1 MSMNE
6 NLESRVEK
14 LTDVI
19 KDLSDKPFI
28 SASDMNNILNSLIQK
43 VEDTTEENID
53 KLTNSMSESLIDVLN
68 RKHDDIKK
76 RLDIF
81 EEFVASVEKNVQ
93 NPKLEGEITRILNDI
108 EALHSKMN
116 SQEIQTDGLLKSFDS
131 FKNLSSS
138 GQISKLS
145 DEIVSISKSYDGI
158 VEVLNNNFEE
168 FLRKVESSASRDEL
182 QRIRYYIESIEGNQN
197 VLVSAMNAVNDKQEE
212 IKNLIK
218 QSSSAQNTDRF
229 EQIQT
234 MFNQLNKLVIDTASK
249 ADLEII
255 IDRINALGDFLNEF
269 RRKFEDSENSDIR
282 NVFQGQLNNIIS
294 KLEGL
299 KLGSDSGVNEDIIRL
314 YTSIAEF
321 KDGVYSAIN
330 TQLNDVIAS
339 MDVQFDKISNSMVN
353 AAIDTNETISNM
365 QGELQKINSIV
376 TDGLN
381 SKTNEIKADFEK
393 LGHNNAITIVNSIKG
408 ELSNLMSELTSLNN
422 SDGIMQLAHNIEN
435 LRNGFDIDSLIMQ
448 VDQIKQSLDFEPIKQ
463 QLAMLNKD
471 EAINLINGKLDMV
484 LSKAKSDEILSKLD
498 TISESSNLDN
508 LYSALDILNGKLDFS
523 SVEEKIDVLKE
534 TLNSQNLSS
543 DITAIKDKLNF
554 IDNIEEDL
562 VTVKNLDYLLSDI
575 KNRIEENFRLN
586 SDKIN
591 EDETLKNDIKEALK
605 AIYDLAG
612 ESLKNDE
619 IKHLINEINLKLNEV
634 IERINLPVNDSNLEA
649 SISDIKEG
657 INSLNLSNGEI
668 ISNVKSDFN
677 NLSDSINGAI
687 NSSNLSVLN
696 ALEELRTNI
705 ENINGIVY
713 ENIHSSNKETINIA
727 DEIKSEI
734 NNLPA
739 LINDTV
745 KSSNLSITDSLN
757 ETRENIENV
766 LTSLQ
771 DTMNGLDLNTIQSI
785 NEIKSEMENSLNSI
799 NEHLHSV
806 TNKLYETPENEIN
819 VDALLNN
826 VNESIRHIETS
837 ISDSTAALNSA
848 FERLSNLL
856 NENINSASDK
866 FKDAM
871 EAQSLNIENA
881 IGVINNGI
889 NFLEGKIENNKDDIS
904 TEEIKDGINLLK
916 ESINSLEIKF
926 EAIDNEKLNEIKEQI
941 ELVGEITK
949 TISSGRLEES
959 IEILKQDI
967 LSNNLENIKSVKEG
981 INESCNN
988 IASNI
993 SSLKISMQDSSKQE
1007 ALQQSFISVFD
1018 EFEIRLTE
1026 KISALETLIEE
1037 ASQSNDEKLQAHLI
1051 ENIDNIKKEVKNSI
1065 TEVIEQTNNSQYAL
1079 LSGIIKTSLN
1089 EAQIEIGNLLKQEME
1104 EFSNSLDEK
1113 SEVSKKELITR
1124 FAQIISA
1131 RDNSEARINLIK
1143 TLTENISEILDNTGY
1158 IKSNIENKEII
1169 SDIKE
1174 DIRTLSDNLS
1184 NDFEETKQK
1193 IQNGFMDFSNLQK
1206 ENNGDV
1212 IQAVSGLEQKILE
1225 KLSLE
1230 QETIRAFLDSIE
1242 SKMIAAS
1249 NNVDPAVIDI
1259 VNNAVK
1265 TNLEESKNAL
1275 ASIILN
1281 DTVKEEKLEEIK
1293 NSIIDSLTSSQN
1305 EKATEL
1311 QGKIDDIVNLH
1322 IGENISSVKETI
1334 EQNSNEKLN
1343 AIINNIETNSNA
1355 VLLKLNEYYQAA
1367 KNSDTAKDEFDSLKA
1382 DIQNK
1387 LDNLAEFLMSKVE
1400 AETENKTEKLTGAVN
1415 SKIDEMSE
1423 ETRLSV
1429 ESFENK
1435 IDSLKADIQN
1445 KLDNLA
1451 EFLMSKVEAETENK
1465 TEKLTGAVNS
1475 KIDEMSE
1482 ETRLSVESF
1491 ENKIDE
1497 AVYIIQSKINE
1508 LSEASSNN
1516 AAFGQDISNEIT
1528 DCIKNEIDNLKDL
1541 ISSAFETDKNK
1552 LDDINETVQNKI
1564 NDISNEVASLI
1575 SSKDDAAYKLNE
1587 LNETLDS
1594 KVNEITNAVSSI
1606 LSDANMTKARMD
1618 EIKDSVQIKTDEF
1631 SNTLSSAL
1639 DNTNGR
1645 LDELNKTFKN
1655 HIDGILNTSADGNN
1669 EIKSKIEE
1677 IKTELNTGANRILEQ
1692 LREEIAEVKSSIDN
1706 QIAKTEQDS
1715 DSLVS
1720 FGTMLEQKIQNKI
1733 SSIEVLMD
1741 DSISKIDSKTS
1752 EIINTSGNEY
1762 KKSMDEKIDSAIEQL
1777 KSDFESKMLDVQ
1789 KMIDDKVYDIMTRNN
1804 EILKDELKLR
1814 ADSTIKDITKD
1825 FRDKIQKIESVLVKT
1840 DDDDENEET
1849 YTLSDIESDI
1859 AKIRLSLEKYNKL
1872 SNFKEFASRLVEL
1885 KNINLEN
1892 AKISR
1897 VIGADIM
1904 RFDSW
1909 LKNTTAKIDVLAA
1922 KIEKSEKIKM
1932 EDLKTRLIQS
1942 EKNQAMP
1949 QKLEEA
1955 IMSIYKKYRTQE
1967 TKIEDLINKIET
1979 LSQKQTDTFDVKE
1992 FIDLFY
1998 DTTKKQENIMSRM
2011 DNIEDKMDLIQAK
2024 IDHIISSC
2032 IDE

>member
-255 IDRINALGDFLNEF
+255 VDRINALGDFLNEF

-677 NLSDSINGAI
+677 NLSDSISGAI

-826 VNESIRHIETS
+826 VNENIRHIETS

-848 FERLSNLL
+848 FERLSNIL

-981 INESCNN
+981 INESYNN

-1026 KISALETLIEE
+1026 KISALEALIEE
-1037 ASQSNDEKLQAHLI
+1037 VSQSNDEKLQAHLI

-1113 SEVSKKELITR
+1113 SEVSKKELVTR

-1355 VLLKLNEYYQAA
+1355 ILLKLNEYYQAA

-1435 IDSLKADIQN
+1435 ID
-1445 KLDNLA
+1445 
-1451 EFLMSKVEAETENK
+1451 
-1465 TEKLTGAVNS
+1465 
-1475 KIDEMSE
+1475 
-1482 ETRLSVESF
+1482 
-1491 ENKIDE
+1491 E

-1516 AAFGQDISNEIT
+1516 TAFGQDISNEIT

-1733 SSIEVLMD
+1733 SAIEVLMD

>member
-649 SISDIKEG
+649 SISDIKES

-677 NLSDSINGAI
+677 NLSDSISGAI

-826 VNESIRHIETS
+826 VNENIRHIETS

-848 FERLSNLL
+848 FERLSNIL

-981 INESCNN
+981 INESYNN

-1355 VLLKLNEYYQAA
+1355 ILLKLNEYYQAA

-1435 IDSLKADIQN
+1435 ID
-1445 KLDNLA
+1445 
-1451 EFLMSKVEAETENK
+1451 
-1465 TEKLTGAVNS
+1465 
-1475 KIDEMSE
+1475 
-1482 ETRLSVESF
+1482 
-1491 ENKIDE
+1491 E

-1516 AAFGQDISNEIT
+1516 TAFGQDISNEIT

-1733 SSIEVLMD
+1733 SAIEVLMD

>member
-1435 IDSLKADIQN
+1435 ID
-1445 KLDNLA
+1445 
-1451 EFLMSKVEAETENK
+1451 
-1465 TEKLTGAVNS
+1465 
-1475 KIDEMSE
+1475 
-1482 ETRLSVESF
+1482 
-1491 ENKIDE
+1491 E

>member
-255 IDRINALGDFLNEF
+255 VDRINALGDFLNEF

-677 NLSDSINGAI
+677 NLSDSISGAI

-848 FERLSNLL
+848 FERLSNIL

-981 INESCNN
+981 INESYNN

-1037 ASQSNDEKLQAHLI
+1037 VSQSNDEKLQAHLI

-1113 SEVSKKELITR
+1113 SEVSKKELVTR

-1259 VNNAVK
+1259 VNNAIK

-1367 KNSDTAKDEFDSLKA
+1367 KNSDTAKDEF
-1382 DIQNK
+1382 
-1387 LDNLAEFLMSKVE
+1387 
-1400 AETENKTEKLTGAVN
+1400 
-1415 SKIDEMSE
+1415 
-1423 ETRLSV
+1423 
-1429 ESFENK
+1429 
-1435 IDSLKADIQN
+1435 DSLKADIQN

>member
-649 SISDIKEG
+649 SISDIKES

-826 VNESIRHIETS
+826 VNENIRHIETS

-981 INESCNN
+981 INESYNN

-1007 ALQQSFISVFD
+1007 AVQQSFISVFD

-1026 KISALETLIEE
+1026 KISALEALIEE

-1113 SEVSKKELITR
+1113 SEVSKKELVTR

-1355 VLLKLNEYYQAA
+1355 ILLKLNEYYQAA

-1400 AETENKTEKLTGAVN
+1400 AEAENKTEKLTG
-1415 SKIDEMSE
+1415 SI
-1423 ETRLSV
+1423 
-1429 ESFENK
+1429 
-1435 IDSLKADIQN
+1435 
-1445 KLDNLA
+1445 
-1451 EFLMSKVEAETENK
+1451 
-1465 TEKLTGAVNS
+1465 NS

-1516 AAFGQDISNEIT
+1516 TAFGQDISNEIT

-1733 SSIEVLMD
+1733 SAIEVLMD

>member
-255 IDRINALGDFLNEF
+255 VDRINALGDFLNEF

-677 NLSDSINGAI
+677 NLSDSISGAI

-826 VNESIRHIETS
+826 VNENIRHIETS

-848 FERLSNLL
+848 FERLSNIL

-981 INESCNN
+981 INESYNN

-1026 KISALETLIEE
+1026 KISALEALIEE
-1037 ASQSNDEKLQAHLI
+1037 VSQSNDEKLQAHLI
-1051 ENIDNIKKEVKNSI
+1051 ENLDNIKKEVKNSI

-1113 SEVSKKELITR
+1113 SEVSKKELVTR

-1355 VLLKLNEYYQAA
+1355 ILLKLNEYYQAA

-1400 AETENKTEKLTGAVN
+1400 AETENKTEKLTG
-1415 SKIDEMSE
+1415 SI
-1423 ETRLSV
+1423 
-1429 ESFENK
+1429 
-1435 IDSLKADIQN
+1435 
-1445 KLDNLA
+1445 
-1451 EFLMSKVEAETENK
+1451 
-1465 TEKLTGAVNS
+1465 NS

-1516 AAFGQDISNEIT
+1516 TAFGQDISNEIT

-1733 SSIEVLMD
+1733 SAIEVLMD

>member
-255 IDRINALGDFLNEF
+255 VDRINALGDFLNEF

-649 SISDIKEG
+649 SISDIKES

-677 NLSDSINGAI
+677 NLSDSISGAI

-826 VNESIRHIETS
+826 VNENIRHIETS

-848 FERLSNLL
+848 FERLSNIL

-981 INESCNN
+981 INESYNN

-1026 KISALETLIEE
+1026 KISALEALIEE
-1037 ASQSNDEKLQAHLI
+1037 VSQSNDEKLQAHLI

-1113 SEVSKKELITR
+1113 SEVSKKELVTR

-1435 IDSLKADIQN
+1435 ID
-1445 KLDNLA
+1445 
-1451 EFLMSKVEAETENK
+1451 
-1465 TEKLTGAVNS
+1465 
-1475 KIDEMSE
+1475 
-1482 ETRLSVESF
+1482 
-1491 ENKIDE
+1491 E

-1516 AAFGQDISNEIT
+1516 TAFGQDISNEIT

>member
-677 NLSDSINGAI
+677 NLSDSISGAI

-806 TNKLYETPENEIN
+806 ANKLYETPKNEIN

-826 VNESIRHIETS
+826 VNENIRHIETS

-848 FERLSNLL
+848 FERLSNIL

-981 INESCNN
+981 INESYNN

-1007 ALQQSFISVFD
+1007 AVQQSFISVFD

-1026 KISALETLIEE
+1026 KISALEALIEE
-1037 ASQSNDEKLQAHLI
+1037 VSQSNDEKLQAHLI
-1051 ENIDNIKKEVKNSI
+1051 ENLDNIKKEVKNSI

-1113 SEVSKKELITR
+1113 SEVSKKELVTR

-1355 VLLKLNEYYQAA
+1355 ILLKLNEYYQAA

-1400 AETENKTEKLTGAVN
+1400 TETENKTEKLTG
-1415 SKIDEMSE
+1415 SI
-1423 ETRLSV
+1423 
-1429 ESFENK
+1429 
-1435 IDSLKADIQN
+1435 
-1445 KLDNLA
+1445 
-1451 EFLMSKVEAETENK
+1451 
-1465 TEKLTGAVNS
+1465 NS

-1516 AAFGQDISNEIT
+1516 TAFGQDISNEIT

-1606 LSDANMTKARMD
+1606 LSDANITKARMD

>member
-255 IDRINALGDFLNEF
+255 VDRINALGDFLNEF

-562 VTVKNLDYLLSDI
+562 VTIKNLDYLLSDI

-634 IERINLPVNDSNLEA
+634 IERINLPANDSNLEA

-677 NLSDSINGAI
+677 NLSDSISGAI

-848 FERLSNLL
+848 FERLSNIL

-981 INESCNN
+981 INESYNN

-1007 ALQQSFISVFD
+1007 AVQQSFISVFD

-1026 KISALETLIEE
+1026 KISALEALIEE
-1037 ASQSNDEKLQAHLI
+1037 VSQSNDEKLQAHLI
-1051 ENIDNIKKEVKNSI
+1051 ENLDNIKKEVKNSI
-1065 TEVIEQTNNSQYAL
+1065 TEVIEQANNSQYAL

-1113 SEVSKKELITR
+1113 SEVSKKELVTR

-1355 VLLKLNEYYQAA
+1355 ILLKLNEYYQAA

-1400 AETENKTEKLTGAVN
+1400 AETENKTEKLTG
-1415 SKIDEMSE
+1415 SI
-1423 ETRLSV
+1423 
-1429 ESFENK
+1429 
-1435 IDSLKADIQN
+1435 
-1445 KLDNLA
+1445 
-1451 EFLMSKVEAETENK
+1451 
-1465 TEKLTGAVNS
+1465 NS

-1516 AAFGQDISNEIT
+1516 TAFGQDISNEIT

>member
-255 IDRINALGDFLNEF
+255 VDRINALGDFLNEF

-575 KNRIEENFRLN
+575 KNKIEENFRLN

-634 IERINLPVNDSNLEA
+634 IERINLPANDSNLEA

-806 TNKLYETPENEIN
+806 ANKLYETPENEIN

-826 VNESIRHIETS
+826 VNENIRHIETS

-981 INESCNN
+981 INESYNN

-1007 ALQQSFISVFD
+1007 AVQQSFISVFD

-1026 KISALETLIEE
+1026 KISALEALIEE
-1037 ASQSNDEKLQAHLI
+1037 VSQSNDEKLQAHLI
-1051 ENIDNIKKEVKNSI
+1051 ENLDNIKKEVKNSI

-1113 SEVSKKELITR
+1113 SEVSKKELVTR

-1355 VLLKLNEYYQAA
+1355 ILLKLNEYYQAA

-1400 AETENKTEKLTGAVN
+1400 AETENKTEKLTG
-1415 SKIDEMSE
+1415 SI
-1423 ETRLSV
+1423 
-1429 ESFENK
+1429 
-1435 IDSLKADIQN
+1435 
-1445 KLDNLA
+1445 
-1451 EFLMSKVEAETENK
+1451 
-1465 TEKLTGAVNS
+1465 NS

-1516 AAFGQDISNEIT
+1516 TAFGQDISNEIT

>member
-255 IDRINALGDFLNEF
+255 VDRINALGDFLNEF

-649 SISDIKEG
+649 SISDIKES
-657 INSLNLSNGEI
+657 INGLNLSNGEI

-677 NLSDSINGAI
+677 NLSDSISGAI

-1026 KISALETLIEE
+1026 KISALEALIEE
-1037 ASQSNDEKLQAHLI
+1037 VSQSNDEKLQAHLI
-1051 ENIDNIKKEVKNSI
+1051 ENLDNIKKEVKNSI

-1113 SEVSKKELITR
+1113 SEVSKKELVTR

-1400 AETENKTEKLTGAVN
+1400 AETENKTEKLTG
-1415 SKIDEMSE
+1415 SI
-1423 ETRLSV
+1423 
-1429 ESFENK
+1429 
-1435 IDSLKADIQN
+1435 
-1445 KLDNLA
+1445 
-1451 EFLMSKVEAETENK
+1451 
-1465 TEKLTGAVNS
+1465 NS

-1516 AAFGQDISNEIT
+1516 TAFGQDISNEIT

>member
-255 IDRINALGDFLNEF
+255 VDRINALGDFLNEF

-677 NLSDSINGAI
+677 NLSDSISGAI

-806 TNKLYETPENEIN
+806 TNKLYKTPENEIN

-848 FERLSNLL
+848 FERLSNIL

-981 INESCNN
+981 INESYNN

-1026 KISALETLIEE
+1026 KISALEALIEE
-1037 ASQSNDEKLQAHLI
+1037 VSQSNDEKLQAHLI

-1113 SEVSKKELITR
+1113 SEVSKKELVTR

-1259 VNNAVK
+1259 VNNAIK

-1355 VLLKLNEYYQAA
+1355 ILLKLNEYYQAA

-1435 IDSLKADIQN
+1435 ID
-1445 KLDNLA
+1445 
-1451 EFLMSKVEAETENK
+1451 
-1465 TEKLTGAVNS
+1465 
-1475 KIDEMSE
+1475 
-1482 ETRLSVESF
+1482 
-1491 ENKIDE
+1491 E

-1516 AAFGQDISNEIT
+1516 TAFGQDISNEIT

>member
-649 SISDIKEG
+649 SISDIKES

-677 NLSDSINGAI
+677 NLSDSISGAI

-826 VNESIRHIETS
+826 VNENIRHIETS

-848 FERLSNLL
+848 FERLSNIL

-1026 KISALETLIEE
+1026 KISALEALIEE

-1355 VLLKLNEYYQAA
+1355 ILLKLNEYYQAA
-1367 KNSDTAKDEFDSLKA
+1367 KNLDTAKDEFDSLKA

-1400 AETENKTEKLTGAVN
+1400 AETENKTEKLTG
-1415 SKIDEMSE
+1415 SI
-1423 ETRLSV
+1423 
-1429 ESFENK
+1429 
-1435 IDSLKADIQN
+1435 
-1445 KLDNLA
+1445 
-1451 EFLMSKVEAETENK
+1451 
-1465 TEKLTGAVNS
+1465 NS

-1516 AAFGQDISNEIT
+1516 TAFGQDISNEIT

-1645 LDELNKTFKN
+1645 LDELNKSFKN

-1733 SSIEVLMD
+1733 SAIEVLMD

>member
-255 IDRINALGDFLNEF
+255 VDRINALGDFLNEF

-575 KNRIEENFRLN
+575 KNKIEENFRLN

-649 SISDIKEG
+649 SISDIKES

-904 TEEIKDGINLLK
+904 TEEIKDGINILK

-981 INESCNN
+981 INESYNN

-1007 ALQQSFISVFD
+1007 AVQQSFISVFD

-1037 ASQSNDEKLQAHLI
+1037 VSQSNDEKLQAHLI
-1051 ENIDNIKKEVKNSI
+1051 ENLDNIKKEVKNSI

-1113 SEVSKKELITR
+1113 SEVSKKELVTR

-1355 VLLKLNEYYQAA
+1355 ILLKLNEYYQAA

-1400 AETENKTEKLTGAVN
+1400 AETENKTEKLTG
-1415 SKIDEMSE
+1415 SI
-1423 ETRLSV
+1423 
-1429 ESFENK
+1429 
-1435 IDSLKADIQN
+1435 
-1445 KLDNLA
+1445 
-1451 EFLMSKVEAETENK
+1451 
-1465 TEKLTGAVNS
+1465 NS

-1516 AAFGQDISNEIT
+1516 TAFGQDISNEIT

-1645 LDELNKTFKN
+1645 LDELNKSFKN

-1733 SSIEVLMD
+1733 SAIEVLMD

>member
-649 SISDIKEG
+649 SISDIKES

-826 VNESIRHIETS
+826 VNENIRHIETS

-848 FERLSNLL
+848 FERLSNIL

-981 INESCNN
+981 INESYNN

-1007 ALQQSFISVFD
+1007 AVQQSFISVFD

-1051 ENIDNIKKEVKNSI
+1051 ENLDNIKKEVKNSI

-1259 VNNAVK
+1259 VNNAIK

-1435 IDSLKADIQN
+1435 ID
-1445 KLDNLA
+1445 
-1451 EFLMSKVEAETENK
+1451 
-1465 TEKLTGAVNS
+1465 
-1475 KIDEMSE
+1475 
-1482 ETRLSVESF
+1482 
-1491 ENKIDE
+1491 E

-1516 AAFGQDISNEIT
+1516 TAFGQDISNEIT

>member
-575 KNRIEENFRLN
+575 KNKIEENFRLN

-677 NLSDSINGAI
+677 NLSDSISGAI

-745 KSSNLSITDSLN
+745 KSSNLNITDSLN

-806 TNKLYETPENEIN
+806 ANKLYETPKNEIN

-826 VNESIRHIETS
+826 VNENIRHIETS

-848 FERLSNLL
+848 FERLSNIL

-981 INESCNN
+981 INESYNN

-1026 KISALETLIEE
+1026 KISALEALIEE
-1037 ASQSNDEKLQAHLI
+1037 VSQSNDEKLQAHLI
-1051 ENIDNIKKEVKNSI
+1051 ENLDNIKKEVKNSI

-1113 SEVSKKELITR
+1113 SEVSKKELVTR

-1355 VLLKLNEYYQAA
+1355 ILLKLNEYYQAA

-1400 AETENKTEKLTGAVN
+1400 AETENKTEKLTG
-1415 SKIDEMSE
+1415 SI
-1423 ETRLSV
+1423 
-1429 ESFENK
+1429 
-1435 IDSLKADIQN
+1435 
-1445 KLDNLA
+1445 
-1451 EFLMSKVEAETENK
+1451 
-1465 TEKLTGAVNS
+1465 NS

-1516 AAFGQDISNEIT
+1516 TAFGQDISNEIT

-1655 HIDGILNTSADGNN
+1655 HIDGILNTSTDGNN

>member
-255 IDRINALGDFLNEF
+255 VDRINALGDFLNEF

-677 NLSDSINGAI
+677 NLSDSISGAI

-806 TNKLYETPENEIN
+806 ANKLYETPKNEIN

-826 VNESIRHIETS
+826 VNENIRHIETS

-848 FERLSNLL
+848 FERLSNIL

-981 INESCNN
+981 INESYNN

-1026 KISALETLIEE
+1026 KISALEALIEE
-1037 ASQSNDEKLQAHLI
+1037 VSQSNDEKLQAHLI
-1051 ENIDNIKKEVKNSI
+1051 ENLDNIKKEVKNSI

-1113 SEVSKKELITR
+1113 SEVSKKELVTR

-1355 VLLKLNEYYQAA
+1355 ILLKLNEYYQAA

-1400 AETENKTEKLTGAVN
+1400 AETENKTEKLTG
-1415 SKIDEMSE
+1415 SI
-1423 ETRLSV
+1423 
-1429 ESFENK
+1429 
-1435 IDSLKADIQN
+1435 
-1445 KLDNLA
+1445 
-1451 EFLMSKVEAETENK
+1451 
-1465 TEKLTGAVNS
+1465 NS

-1516 AAFGQDISNEIT
+1516 TAFGQDISNEIT

>member
-255 IDRINALGDFLNEF
+255 VDRINALGDFLNEF

-422 SDGIMQLAHNIEN
+422 SDGIMQLAHHIEN

-543 DITAIKDKLNF
+543 DIIAIKDKLNF

-562 VTVKNLDYLLSDI
+562 VTIKNLDYLLSDI

-657 INSLNLSNGEI
+657 INSLNLSSGEI

-677 NLSDSINGAI
+677 NLSDSISGAI

-806 TNKLYETPENEIN
+806 ANKLYETPENEIN

-826 VNESIRHIETS
+826 VNENIRHIETS

-848 FERLSNLL
+848 FERLSNIL

-981 INESCNN
+981 INESYNN

-1026 KISALETLIEE
+1026 KISALEALIEE
-1037 ASQSNDEKLQAHLI
+1037 VSQSNDEKLQAHLI

-1113 SEVSKKELITR
+1113 SEVSKKELVTR

-1367 KNSDTAKDEFDSLKA
+1367 KNSDTAKDEF
-1382 DIQNK
+1382 
-1387 LDNLAEFLMSKVE
+1387 
-1400 AETENKTEKLTGAVN
+1400 
-1415 SKIDEMSE
+1415 
-1423 ETRLSV
+1423 
-1429 ESFENK
+1429 
-1435 IDSLKADIQN
+1435 DSLKADIQN

>member
-255 IDRINALGDFLNEF
+255 VDRINALGDFLNEF

-1026 KISALETLIEE
+1026 KISALEALIEE

-1113 SEVSKKELITR
+1113 SEVSKKELVTR

-1355 VLLKLNEYYQAA
+1355 ILLKLNEYYQAA
-1367 KNSDTAKDEFDSLKA
+1367 KNSDTAKDEFDY
-1382 DIQNK
+1382 
-1387 LDNLAEFLMSKVE
+1387 
-1400 AETENKTEKLTGAVN
+1400 
-1415 SKIDEMSE
+1415 
-1423 ETRLSV
+1423 
-1429 ESFENK
+1429 
-1435 IDSLKADIQN
+1435 LKADIQN

-1516 AAFGQDISNEIT
+1516 TAFGQDISNEIT

-1645 LDELNKTFKN
+1645 LDELNKSFKN

>member
-806 TNKLYETPENEIN
+806 ANKLYETPENEIN

-826 VNESIRHIETS
+826 VNENIRHIETS

-848 FERLSNLL
+848 FERLSNIL

-981 INESCNN
+981 INESYNN

-1007 ALQQSFISVFD
+1007 AVQQSFISVFD

-1026 KISALETLIEE
+1026 KISALEALIEE
-1037 ASQSNDEKLQAHLI
+1037 VSQSNDEKLQAHLI

-1113 SEVSKKELITR
+1113 SEVSKKELVTR

-1355 VLLKLNEYYQAA
+1355 ILLKLNEYYQAA

-1400 AETENKTEKLTGAVN
+1400 AETENKTEKLTG
-1415 SKIDEMSE
+1415 SI
-1423 ETRLSV
+1423 
-1429 ESFENK
+1429 
-1435 IDSLKADIQN
+1435 
-1445 KLDNLA
+1445 
-1451 EFLMSKVEAETENK
+1451 
-1465 TEKLTGAVNS
+1465 NS

-1516 AAFGQDISNEIT
+1516 TAFGQDISNEIT

>member
-255 IDRINALGDFLNEF
+255 VDRINALGDFLNEF

-575 KNRIEENFRLN
+575 KNKIEENFRLN

-634 IERINLPVNDSNLEA
+634 IERINLPANDSNLEA

-677 NLSDSINGAI
+677 NLSDSISGAI

-981 INESCNN
+981 INESYNN

-1007 ALQQSFISVFD
+1007 AVQQSFISVFD

-1051 ENIDNIKKEVKNSI
+1051 ENLDNIKKEVKNSI

-1113 SEVSKKELITR
+1113 SEVSKKELVTR

-1355 VLLKLNEYYQAA
+1355 ILLKLNEYYQAA

-1400 AETENKTEKLTGAVN
+1400 AETENKTEKLTG
-1415 SKIDEMSE
+1415 SI
-1423 ETRLSV
+1423 
-1429 ESFENK
+1429 
-1435 IDSLKADIQN
+1435 
-1445 KLDNLA
+1445 
-1451 EFLMSKVEAETENK
+1451 
-1465 TEKLTGAVNS
+1465 NS

-1516 AAFGQDISNEIT
+1516 TAFGQDISNEIT

-1789 KMIDDKVYDIMTRNN
+1789 KMIDDKVYDIMTKNN

>member
-255 IDRINALGDFLNEF
+255 VDRINALGDFLNEF

-649 SISDIKEG
+649 SINDIKEG
-657 INSLNLSNGEI
+657 INSLNLSSGEI

-677 NLSDSINGAI
+677 NLSDSISGAI

-696 ALEELRTNI
+696 VLEELRTNI

-826 VNESIRHIETS
+826 VNENIRHIETS

-981 INESCNN
+981 INESYNN

-1007 ALQQSFISVFD
+1007 AVQQSFISVFD

-1026 KISALETLIEE
+1026 KISALEALIEE
-1037 ASQSNDEKLQAHLI
+1037 VSQSNDEKLQAHLI
-1051 ENIDNIKKEVKNSI
+1051 ENLDNIKKEVKNSI

-1113 SEVSKKELITR
+1113 SEVSKKELVTR

-1158 IKSNIENKEII
+1158 IKSNIKNKEII

-1355 VLLKLNEYYQAA
+1355 ILLKLNEYYQAA

-1400 AETENKTEKLTGAVN
+1400 AETENKTEKLTG
-1415 SKIDEMSE
+1415 SI
-1423 ETRLSV
+1423 
-1429 ESFENK
+1429 
-1435 IDSLKADIQN
+1435 
-1445 KLDNLA
+1445 
-1451 EFLMSKVEAETENK
+1451 
-1465 TEKLTGAVNS
+1465 NS

-1516 AAFGQDISNEIT
+1516 TAFGQDISNEIT

>member
-255 IDRINALGDFLNEF
+255 VDRINALGDFLNEF

-634 IERINLPVNDSNLEA
+634 IERTNLPVNDSNLEA

-677 NLSDSINGAI
+677 NLSDSISGAI

-826 VNESIRHIETS
+826 VNENIRHIETS

-1026 KISALETLIEE
+1026 KISALEALIEE
-1037 ASQSNDEKLQAHLI
+1037 VSQSNDEKLQAHLI
-1051 ENIDNIKKEVKNSI
+1051 ENLDNIKKEVKNSI

-1113 SEVSKKELITR
+1113 SEVSKKELVTR

-1435 IDSLKADIQN
+1435 ID
-1445 KLDNLA
+1445 
-1451 EFLMSKVEAETENK
+1451 
-1465 TEKLTGAVNS
+1465 
-1475 KIDEMSE
+1475 
-1482 ETRLSVESF
+1482 
-1491 ENKIDE
+1491 E

-1733 SSIEVLMD
+1733 SAIEVLMD

>member
-255 IDRINALGDFLNEF
+255 VDRINALGDFLNEF

-562 VTVKNLDYLLSDI
+562 VTIKNLDYLLSDI

-649 SISDIKEG
+649 SISDIKES

-826 VNESIRHIETS
+826 VNENIRHIETS

-981 INESCNN
+981 INESYNN

-1007 ALQQSFISVFD
+1007 AVQQSFISVFD

-1026 KISALETLIEE
+1026 KISALEALIEE
-1037 ASQSNDEKLQAHLI
+1037 VSQSNDEKLQAHLI
-1051 ENIDNIKKEVKNSI
+1051 ENLDNIKKEVKNSI

-1113 SEVSKKELITR
+1113 SEVSKKELVTR

-1435 IDSLKADIQN
+1435 ID
-1445 KLDNLA
+1445 
-1451 EFLMSKVEAETENK
+1451 
-1465 TEKLTGAVNS
+1465 
-1475 KIDEMSE
+1475 
-1482 ETRLSVESF
+1482 
-1491 ENKIDE
+1491 E

-1733 SSIEVLMD
+1733 SAIEVLMD

>member
-255 IDRINALGDFLNEF
+255 VDRINALGDFLNEF

-649 SISDIKEG
+649 SISDIKES

-677 NLSDSINGAI
+677 NLSDSISGAI

-696 ALEELRTNI
+696 ALEELRTNV

-837 ISDSTAALNSA
+837 ISDSTAVLNSA

-981 INESCNN
+981 INESYNN

-1007 ALQQSFISVFD
+1007 AVQQSFISVFD

-1026 KISALETLIEE
+1026 KISALEALIEE
-1037 ASQSNDEKLQAHLI
+1037 VSQSNDEKLQAHLI
-1051 ENIDNIKKEVKNSI
+1051 ENLDNIKKEVKNSI

-1113 SEVSKKELITR
+1113 SEVSKKELVTR

-1355 VLLKLNEYYQAA
+1355 ILLKLNEYYQAA

-1400 AETENKTEKLTGAVN
+1400 AETENKTEKLTG
-1415 SKIDEMSE
+1415 SI
-1423 ETRLSV
+1423 
-1429 ESFENK
+1429 
-1435 IDSLKADIQN
+1435 
-1445 KLDNLA
+1445 
-1451 EFLMSKVEAETENK
+1451 
-1465 TEKLTGAVNS
+1465 NS

-1516 AAFGQDISNEIT
+1516 TAFGQDISNEIT

>member
-255 IDRINALGDFLNEF
+255 VDRINALGDFLNEF

-562 VTVKNLDYLLSDI
+562 VTIKNLDYLLSDI

-657 INSLNLSNGEI
+657 INSLNLSSGEI

-677 NLSDSINGAI
+677 NLSDSISGAI

-806 TNKLYETPENEIN
+806 ANKLYETPENEIN

-837 ISDSTAALNSA
+837 ISDSTAVLNSA

-981 INESCNN
+981 INESYNN

-1007 ALQQSFISVFD
+1007 AVQQSFISVFD

-1026 KISALETLIEE
+1026 KISALEALIEE
-1037 ASQSNDEKLQAHLI
+1037 VSQSNDEKLQAHLI
-1051 ENIDNIKKEVKNSI
+1051 ENLDNIKKEVKNSI

-1089 EAQIEIGNLLKQEME
+1089 EVQIEIGNLLKQEME

-1355 VLLKLNEYYQAA
+1355 ILLKLNEYYQAA

-1400 AETENKTEKLTGAVN
+1400 AETENKTEKLTG
-1415 SKIDEMSE
+1415 SI
-1423 ETRLSV
+1423 
-1429 ESFENK
+1429 
-1435 IDSLKADIQN
+1435 
-1445 KLDNLA
+1445 
-1451 EFLMSKVEAETENK
+1451 
-1465 TEKLTGAVNS
+1465 NS

-1516 AAFGQDISNEIT
+1516 TAFGQDISNEIT

-1645 LDELNKTFKN
+1645 LDELNKSFKN

-1733 SSIEVLMD
+1733 SAIEVLMD

>member
-806 TNKLYETPENEIN
+806 ANKLYETPKNEIN

-826 VNESIRHIETS
+826 VNENIRHIETS

-848 FERLSNLL
+848 FERLSNIL

-981 INESCNN
+981 INESYNN

-1026 KISALETLIEE
+1026 KISALEALIEE

-1051 ENIDNIKKEVKNSI
+1051 ENLDNIKKEVKNSI

-1113 SEVSKKELITR
+1113 SEVSKKELVTR

-1355 VLLKLNEYYQAA
+1355 ILLKLNEYYQAA

-1435 IDSLKADIQN
+1435 ID
-1445 KLDNLA
+1445 
-1451 EFLMSKVEAETENK
+1451 
-1465 TEKLTGAVNS
+1465 
-1475 KIDEMSE
+1475 
-1482 ETRLSVESF
+1482 
-1491 ENKIDE
+1491 E

-1516 AAFGQDISNEIT
+1516 TAFGQDISNEIT

-1655 HIDGILNTSADGNN
+1655 HIDGILNTSTDGNN

>member
-255 IDRINALGDFLNEF
+255 VDRINALGDFLNEF

-649 SISDIKEG
+649 SISDIKES

-677 NLSDSINGAI
+677 NLSDSISGAI

-705 ENINGIVY
+705 ENINGILY

-981 INESCNN
+981 INESYNN

-1026 KISALETLIEE
+1026 KISALEALIEE
-1037 ASQSNDEKLQAHLI
+1037 VSQSNDEKLQAHLI
-1051 ENIDNIKKEVKNSI
+1051 ENLDNIKKEVKNSI

-1113 SEVSKKELITR
+1113 SEVSKKELVTR

-1367 KNSDTAKDEFDSLKA
+1367 KNSDTAKDEF
-1382 DIQNK
+1382 
-1387 LDNLAEFLMSKVE
+1387 
-1400 AETENKTEKLTGAVN
+1400 
-1415 SKIDEMSE
+1415 
-1423 ETRLSV
+1423 
-1429 ESFENK
+1429 
-1435 IDSLKADIQN
+1435 DSLKADIQN

>member
-677 NLSDSINGAI
+677 NLSDSISGAI

-981 INESCNN
+981 INESYNN

-1113 SEVSKKELITR
+1113 SEVSKKELVTR
-1124 FAQIISA
+1124 FAQIITA

-1367 KNSDTAKDEFDSLKA
+1367 KNSDTAKDEF
-1382 DIQNK
+1382 
-1387 LDNLAEFLMSKVE
+1387 
-1400 AETENKTEKLTGAVN
+1400 
-1415 SKIDEMSE
+1415 
-1423 ETRLSV
+1423 
-1429 ESFENK
+1429 
-1435 IDSLKADIQN
+1435 DSLKADIQN

>member
-255 IDRINALGDFLNEF
+255 VDRINALGDFLNEF

-649 SISDIKEG
+649 SISDIKES

-677 NLSDSINGAI
+677 NLSDSISGAI

-981 INESCNN
+981 INESYNN

-1026 KISALETLIEE
+1026 KISALEALIEE
-1037 ASQSNDEKLQAHLI
+1037 VSQSNDEKLQAHLI
-1051 ENIDNIKKEVKNSI
+1051 ENLDNIKKEVKNSI

-1113 SEVSKKELITR
+1113 SEVSKKELVTR

-1367 KNSDTAKDEFDSLKA
+1367 KNSDTAKDEF
-1382 DIQNK
+1382 
-1387 LDNLAEFLMSKVE
+1387 
-1400 AETENKTEKLTGAVN
+1400 
-1415 SKIDEMSE
+1415 
-1423 ETRLSV
+1423 
-1429 ESFENK
+1429 
-1435 IDSLKADIQN
+1435 DSLKADIQN

>member
-634 IERINLPVNDSNLEA
+634 IERINLPANDSNLEA

-826 VNESIRHIETS
+826 VNENIRHIETS
-837 ISDSTAALNSA
+837 ISDSTAVLNSA

-981 INESCNN
+981 INESYNN

-1026 KISALETLIEE
+1026 KISALEALIEE
-1037 ASQSNDEKLQAHLI
+1037 VSQSNDEKLQAHLI
-1051 ENIDNIKKEVKNSI
+1051 ENLDNIKKEVKNSI

-1113 SEVSKKELITR
+1113 SEVSKKELVTR

-1322 IGENISSVKETI
+1322 IGENISSVKEAI

-1355 VLLKLNEYYQAA
+1355 ILLKLNEYYQAA
-1367 KNSDTAKDEFDSLKA
+1367 KNSDTAKDEF
-1382 DIQNK
+1382 
-1387 LDNLAEFLMSKVE
+1387 
-1400 AETENKTEKLTGAVN
+1400 
-1415 SKIDEMSE
+1415 
-1423 ETRLSV
+1423 
-1429 ESFENK
+1429 
-1435 IDSLKADIQN
+1435 DSLKADIQN

-1645 LDELNKTFKN
+1645 LDELNKSFKN

>member
-76 RLDIF
+76 RLDVF

-255 IDRINALGDFLNEF
+255 VDRINALGDFLNEF

-649 SISDIKEG
+649 SISDIKES

-826 VNESIRHIETS
+826 VNENIRHIETS

-981 INESCNN
+981 INESYNN

-1026 KISALETLIEE
+1026 KISALEALIEE
-1037 ASQSNDEKLQAHLI
+1037 VSQSNDEKLQAHLI

-1113 SEVSKKELITR
+1113 SEVSKKELVTR

-1355 VLLKLNEYYQAA
+1355 ILLKLNEYYQAA

-1400 AETENKTEKLTGAVN
+1400 AETENKTEKLTG
-1415 SKIDEMSE
+1415 SI
-1423 ETRLSV
+1423 
-1429 ESFENK
+1429 
-1435 IDSLKADIQN
+1435 
-1445 KLDNLA
+1445 
-1451 EFLMSKVEAETENK
+1451 
-1465 TEKLTGAVNS
+1465 NS

-1516 AAFGQDISNEIT
+1516 TAFGQDISNEIT

-1645 LDELNKTFKN
+1645 LDELNKSFKN

-1733 SSIEVLMD
+1733 SAIEVLMD

>member
-255 IDRINALGDFLNEF
+255 VDRINALGDFLNEF

-634 IERINLPVNDSNLEA
+634 IERINLPANDSNLEA

-677 NLSDSINGAI
+677 NLSDSISGAI

-806 TNKLYETPENEIN
+806 ANKLYETPKNEIN

-826 VNESIRHIETS
+826 VNENIRHIETS

-848 FERLSNLL
+848 FERLSNIL

-981 INESCNN
+981 INESYNN

-1007 ALQQSFISVFD
+1007 AVQQSFISVFD

-1026 KISALETLIEE
+1026 KISTLEALIEE
-1037 ASQSNDEKLQAHLI
+1037 VSQSNDEKLQAHLI
-1051 ENIDNIKKEVKNSI
+1051 ENLDNIKKEVKNSI

-1113 SEVSKKELITR
+1113 SEVSKKELVTR

-1355 VLLKLNEYYQAA
+1355 ILLKLNEYYQAA

-1400 AETENKTEKLTGAVN
+1400 AETENKTEKLTG
-1415 SKIDEMSE
+1415 SI
-1423 ETRLSV
+1423 
-1429 ESFENK
+1429 
-1435 IDSLKADIQN
+1435 
-1445 KLDNLA
+1445 
-1451 EFLMSKVEAETENK
+1451 
-1465 TEKLTGAVNS
+1465 NS

-1516 AAFGQDISNEIT
+1516 TAFGQDISNEIT

-1645 LDELNKTFKN
+1645 LDELNKSFKN
-1655 HIDGILNTSADGNN
+1655 HIDGILNTSVDGNN

-1733 SSIEVLMD
+1733 SAIEVLMD

>member
-255 IDRINALGDFLNEF
+255 VDRINALGDFLNEF

-562 VTVKNLDYLLSDI
+562 VTIKNLDYLLSDI

-634 IERINLPVNDSNLEA
+634 IERINLPVNNSNLEA
-649 SISDIKEG
+649 SISDIKES

-677 NLSDSINGAI
+677 NLSDSISGAI

-696 ALEELRTNI
+696 ALEELRTNV

-837 ISDSTAALNSA
+837 ISDSTAVLNSA

-981 INESCNN
+981 INESYNN

-1007 ALQQSFISVFD
+1007 AVQQSFISVFD

-1026 KISALETLIEE
+1026 KISALEALIEE
-1037 ASQSNDEKLQAHLI
+1037 VSQSNDEKLQAHLI
-1051 ENIDNIKKEVKNSI
+1051 ENLDNIKKEVKNSI

-1113 SEVSKKELITR
+1113 SEVSKKELVTR

-1355 VLLKLNEYYQAA
+1355 ILLKLNEYYQAA

-1400 AETENKTEKLTGAVN
+1400 AETENKTEKLTG
-1415 SKIDEMSE
+1415 SI
-1423 ETRLSV
+1423 
-1429 ESFENK
+1429 
-1435 IDSLKADIQN
+1435 
-1445 KLDNLA
+1445 
-1451 EFLMSKVEAETENK
+1451 
-1465 TEKLTGAVNS
+1465 NS

-1516 AAFGQDISNEIT
+1516 TAFGQDISNEIT

-1715 DSLVS
+1715 DSLVG

>member
-677 NLSDSINGAI
+677 NLSDSISGAI

-705 ENINGIVY
+705 ENINGIAY

-826 VNESIRHIETS
+826 VNENIRHIETS

-848 FERLSNLL
+848 FERLSNIL

-981 INESCNN
+981 INESYNN

-1026 KISALETLIEE
+1026 KISALEALIEE
-1037 ASQSNDEKLQAHLI
+1037 VSQSNDEKLQAHLI

-1113 SEVSKKELITR
+1113 SEVSKKELVTR

-1355 VLLKLNEYYQAA
+1355 ILLKLNEYYQAA

-1400 AETENKTEKLTGAVN
+1400 AETENKTEKLTG
-1415 SKIDEMSE
+1415 SI
-1423 ETRLSV
+1423 
-1429 ESFENK
+1429 
-1435 IDSLKADIQN
+1435 
-1445 KLDNLA
+1445 
-1451 EFLMSKVEAETENK
+1451 
-1465 TEKLTGAVNS
+1465 NS

-1655 HIDGILNTSADGNN
+1655 HIDGILNTSTDGNN

>member
-255 IDRINALGDFLNEF
+255 VDRINALGDFLNEF

-575 KNRIEENFRLN
+575 KNKIEENFRLN

-677 NLSDSINGAI
+677 NLSDSISGAI

-705 ENINGIVY
+705 ENINGILY

-837 ISDSTAALNSA
+837 ISDSTAVLNSA

-981 INESCNN
+981 INESYNN

-1007 ALQQSFISVFD
+1007 AVQQSFISVFD

-1026 KISALETLIEE
+1026 KISALEALIEE
-1037 ASQSNDEKLQAHLI
+1037 VSQSNDEKLQAHLI
-1051 ENIDNIKKEVKNSI
+1051 ENLDNIKKEVKNSI

-1113 SEVSKKELITR
+1113 SEVSKKELVTR

-1355 VLLKLNEYYQAA
+1355 ILLKLNEYYQAA

-1400 AETENKTEKLTGAVN
+1400 AETENKTEKLTG
-1415 SKIDEMSE
+1415 SI
-1423 ETRLSV
+1423 
-1429 ESFENK
+1429 
-1435 IDSLKADIQN
+1435 
-1445 KLDNLA
+1445 
-1451 EFLMSKVEAETENK
+1451 
-1465 TEKLTGAVNS
+1465 NS

-1516 AAFGQDISNEIT
+1516 TAFGQDISNEIT

-1645 LDELNKTFKN
+1645 LDELNKSFKN

-1733 SSIEVLMD
+1733 SAIEVLMD

>member
-255 IDRINALGDFLNEF
+255 VDRINALGDFLNEF

-677 NLSDSINGAI
+677 NLSDSISGAI

-826 VNESIRHIETS
+826 VNANIRHIETS

-848 FERLSNLL
+848 FERLSNIL

-904 TEEIKDGINLLK
+904 TEEIKDGINILK

-981 INESCNN
+981 INESYNN

-1007 ALQQSFISVFD
+1007 AVQQSFISVFD

-1026 KISALETLIEE
+1026 KISALEALIEE
-1037 ASQSNDEKLQAHLI
+1037 VSQSNDEKLQAHLI
-1051 ENIDNIKKEVKNSI
+1051 ENLDNIKKEVKNSI

-1355 VLLKLNEYYQAA
+1355 ILLKLNEYYQAA

-1400 AETENKTEKLTGAVN
+1400 AETENKTEKLTG
-1415 SKIDEMSE
+1415 SI
-1423 ETRLSV
+1423 
-1429 ESFENK
+1429 
-1435 IDSLKADIQN
+1435 
-1445 KLDNLA
+1445 
-1451 EFLMSKVEAETENK
+1451 
-1465 TEKLTGAVNS
+1465 NS

-1516 AAFGQDISNEIT
+1516 TAFGQDISNEIT

-1645 LDELNKTFKN
+1645 LDELNKSFKN

>member
-255 IDRINALGDFLNEF
+255 VDRINALGDFLNEF

-634 IERINLPVNDSNLEA
+634 IERINLPANDSNLEA

-826 VNESIRHIETS
+826 VNENIRHIETS

-981 INESCNN
+981 INESYNN

-1007 ALQQSFISVFD
+1007 AVQQSFISVFD

-1026 KISALETLIEE
+1026 KISALEALIEE
-1037 ASQSNDEKLQAHLI
+1037 VSQSNDEKLQAHLI
-1051 ENIDNIKKEVKNSI
+1051 ENLDNIKKEVKNSI

-1355 VLLKLNEYYQAA
+1355 ILLKLNEYYQAA

-1435 IDSLKADIQN
+1435 ID
-1445 KLDNLA
+1445 
-1451 EFLMSKVEAETENK
+1451 
-1465 TEKLTGAVNS
+1465 
-1475 KIDEMSE
+1475 
-1482 ETRLSVESF
+1482 
-1491 ENKIDE
+1491 E

-1516 AAFGQDISNEIT
+1516 TAFGQDISNEIT

-1645 LDELNKTFKN
+1645 LDELNKSFKN

-1733 SSIEVLMD
+1733 SAIEVLMD

>member
-255 IDRINALGDFLNEF
+255 VDRINALGDFLNEF

-562 VTVKNLDYLLSDI
+562 VTIKNLDYLLSDI
-575 KNRIEENFRLN
+575 KNKIEENFRLN

-634 IERINLPVNDSNLEA
+634 IERINLPVNNSNLEA

-677 NLSDSINGAI
+677 NLSDSISGAI

-826 VNESIRHIETS
+826 VNENIRHIETS

-981 INESCNN
+981 INESYNN

-1007 ALQQSFISVFD
+1007 AVQQSFISVFD

-1026 KISALETLIEE
+1026 KISALEALIEE
-1037 ASQSNDEKLQAHLI
+1037 VSQSNDEKLQAHLI
-1051 ENIDNIKKEVKNSI
+1051 ENLDNIKKEVKNSI

-1259 VNNAVK
+1259 VNNTVK

-1355 VLLKLNEYYQAA
+1355 ILLKLNEYYQAA

-1400 AETENKTEKLTGAVN
+1400 AETENKTEKLTG
-1415 SKIDEMSE
+1415 SI
-1423 ETRLSV
+1423 
-1429 ESFENK
+1429 
-1435 IDSLKADIQN
+1435 
-1445 KLDNLA
+1445 
-1451 EFLMSKVEAETENK
+1451 
-1465 TEKLTGAVNS
+1465 NS

-1516 AAFGQDISNEIT
+1516 TAFGQDISNEIT

-1645 LDELNKTFKN
+1645 LDELNKSFKN

-1733 SSIEVLMD
+1733 SAIEVLMD